1 MQNYKIKKMSD
12 KELKEQLKAV
22 GSLLYYYQKG
32 KDFPDDCPLC
42 DVAGEYHP
50 RCSRTCDYCLWEI
63 IEDEDCSDFSY
74 RKFKKIS
81 AAYLTDT
88 KKWHTARIP
97 MLRRWKKI
105 LKIELARRNL

>member
-74 RKFKKIS
+74 RKFKKIES
-81 AAYLTDT
+81 KEEGGPSSEKEGMKGWYKFECYL
-88 KKWHTARIP
+88 
-97 MLRRWKKI
+97 
-105 LKIELARRNL
+105 